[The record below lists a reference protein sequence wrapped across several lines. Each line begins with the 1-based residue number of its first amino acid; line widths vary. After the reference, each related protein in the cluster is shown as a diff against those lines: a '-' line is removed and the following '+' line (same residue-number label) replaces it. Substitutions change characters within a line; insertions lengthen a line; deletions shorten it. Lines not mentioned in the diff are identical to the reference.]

1 MMKEQEEAAT
11 IRSDLTNWGGK
22 LAFVAT
28 MKRFATCWK
37 VGVAWKTLD
46 APIQWAQESVILV
59 AFTFTFICALTL
71 LQRSRGFDI
80 AHEQP
85 VGLPPGARLGEECSP
100 FSAGVMSDVTI
111 VLKIGAGEA
120 TKRLSDY
127 LAHLSHCKPELL
139 IFSDR
144 QDKQNG
150 MEIVDVLANLQPG
163 LTRNNPD
170 FDIYDRIQRT
180 NTTESRSKEGW
191 RLDKYKFLPMMEWTS
206 YLRPKSQW
214 YVFVELDTYV
224 NYDNLYRFLS
234 TFDPTT
240 AHYFG
245 SPVWPK
251 KKPAF
256 AHGGSGFVLSR
267 GAMNKLVTHGHKFRG
282 DRRTPGTHFFGQDV
296 EKFCCGDEVLARV
309 LKQSGVSLRGYWP
322 MFNGE
327 KPSTISFGKD
337 HWCEA
342 VISLH
347 HLNDHDFAKLAE
359 WESLRT
365 HSGLP
370 LTFKELFT
378 MIEPQ
383 LYAGGDSYDWTNVSE
398 DVVCKKDTVNDCG
411 EACFKDSKCMQFEY
425 MGTECRLGYSIR
437 LGHGQPRKGSQMR
450 TSSWMVGRIEE
461 FKEAQRCEGA
471 HFLHANP

>member
-1 MMKEQEEAAT
+1 MAPLKPLRRLCAA
-11 IRSDLTNWGGK
+11 
-22 LAFVAT
+22 
-28 MKRFATCWK
+28 
-37 VGVAWKTLD
+37 
-46 APIQWAQESVILV
+46 VILV
-59 AFTFTFICALTL
+59 AFTFTFICASTL
-71 LQRSRGFDI
+71 LQRSRGFTI
-80 AHEQP
+80 ANEQP
-85 VGLPPGARLGEECSP
+85 AGLPPGTRLGEECSP

-120 TKRLSDY
+120 TERLSKY
-127 LAHLSHCKPELL
+127 LTHLSHCKPDLL

-144 QDKQNG
+144 QDKQSSF
-150 MEIVDVLANLQPG
+150 EIVDVLANLQPR
-163 LTRNNPD
+163 LTLDNPD
-170 FDIYDRIQRT
+170 FDIYSRIQET
-180 NTTESRSKEGW
+180 NATEGRSDEGW

-206 YLRPKSQW
+206 YMRPNSQW

-251 KKPAF
+251 KKLVF
-256 AHGGSGFVLSR
+256 AHGGSGFVLSS
-267 GAMNKLVTHGHKFRG
+267 GAMGKVMILGQKFG
-282 DRRTPGTHFFGQDV
+282 DNQRIPGTHFFGQDV

-347 HLNDHDFAKLAE
+347 HLHDHDFVELTR
-359 WESLRT
+359 WEALRT

-370 LTFKELFT
+370 LTFAELFT
-378 MIEPQ
+378 MIEPE
-383 LYAGGDSYDWTNVSE
+383 LYGDSYDWTNMSE
-398 DVVCKKDTVNDCG
+398 DVVYKKDTVNDCG
-411 EACFKDSKCMQFEY
+411 EACFHDGKCMQFEY

-437 LGHGQPRKGSQMR
+437 LGHGQPREGSQMR
-450 TSSWMVGRIEE
+450 TSSWMIGRVEE
-461 FKEAQRCEGA
+461 FKEVQRCEGA
-471 HFLHANP
+471 HFVHANP

>member
-1 MMKEQEEAAT
+1 MAPLKPLRRLCAA
-11 IRSDLTNWGGK
+11 
-22 LAFVAT
+22 V
-28 MKRFATCWK
+28 
-37 VGVAWKTLD
+37 V
-46 APIQWAQESVILV
+46 LV
-59 AFTFTFICALTL
+59 AFTFTFICASTF
-71 LQRSRGFDI
+71 LQRSRGFEI
-80 AHEQP
+80 AQAQP
-85 VGLPPGARLGEECSP
+85 TGLPPGTRLGGTCSP

-120 TKRLSDY
+120 IERRSRYVTRLQS
-127 LAHLSHCKPELL
+127 CKPDLL

-150 MEIVDVLANLQPG
+150 FEIIDVLANVQPG
-163 LTRNNPD
+163 LKLNNPD
-170 FDIYDRIQRT
+170 FDIYDRIQET
-180 NTTESRSKEGW
+180 DTTDGRSEEGW

-206 YLRPKSQW
+206 YMRPKSQW
-214 YVFVELDTYV
+214 FVFVELDTYV

-234 TFDPTT
+234 TFDPTA

-267 GAMNKLVTHGHKFRG
+267 GAMDKLIGLGRKYG
-282 DRRTPGTHFFGQDV
+282 DDSHTPGTHFFGQDA

-327 KPSTISFGKD
+327 KPSTISFGKG

-347 HLNDHDFAKLAE
+347 HLSDHDFAELAE

-370 LTFKELFT
+370 LTFEELFT

-383 LYAGGDSYDWTNVSE
+383 LYVDSYDWTNMSE
-398 DVVCKKDTVNDCG
+398 DVVCKRDTVNDCG

-425 MGTECRLGYSIR
+425 MGAAGFANADFELDG
-437 LGHGQPRKGSQMR
+437 GS
-450 TSSWMVGRIEE
+450 
-461 FKEAQRCEGA
+461 
-471 HFLHANP
+471 N